1 MTSSTDIEIT
11 CRCGKVHGTIRD
23 VAPARTNRVVCHCDD
38 CQAYAHYLE
47 REDLLDAHGGTDVV
61 QIGPAN
67 LSFDRGV
74 ENIAAIRLS
83 PKGAFRWTATCC
95 NTPLGNTAKPSI
107 PFVGIPAG
115 VLDEESRARFGEPI
129 GRIMGKFAVGEPPPG
144 STGFPAKV
152 IARSLR
158 RVLGWKLGG
167 KSWPHP
173 YFERSGALR
182 YPERVISKDERK
194 RLRAL
199 CGPKPA

>member
-1 MTSSTDIEIT
+1 MTTPATVELT
-11 CRCGKVHGTIRD
+11 CKCGKVHGTVRD
-23 VAPARTNRVVCHCDD
+23 VSPERVNRVVCYCDD

-47 REDLLDAHGGTDVV
+47 RADLLDPRGGSDIV
-61 QIGPAN
+61 QVAPAN
-67 LSFDRGV
+67 LSFDRGL
-74 ENIAAIRLS
+74 EHIAAVRLS

-95 NTPLGNTAKPSI
+95 NTPLGNTAKPNI
-107 PFVGIPAG
+107 PFVGVHSGAFDEAG
-115 VLDEESRARFGEPI
+115 LARFGEPI

-152 IARSLR
+152 IARAAR
-158 RVLGWKLGG
+158 RILQWKLGG

-173 YFERSGALR
+173 FFERSGALR
-182 YPERVISKDERK
+182 YPERVISKDERS